1 MVIALGKPSMS
12 QTTIQS
18 DREPIDKLSSI
29 IFMHHPA
36 PLNISDLKGLFA
48 MVNYLF

>member
-1 MVIALGKPSMS
+1 MAIASGKPQIS
-12 QTTIQS
+12 QINVS
-18 DREPIDKLSSI
+18 CDRETIDKLSSI
-29 IFMHHPA
+29 IFTHHPA